1 MIRALWVN
9 DVLVTMGTLEWAT
22 FPPERMDV
30 DDASI
35 GAVEAGAQVDT
46 TQPPATQ
53 QS

>member
-1 MIRALWVN
+1 MIRALWAD

-22 FPPERMDV
+22 FPLESMDV
-30 DDASI
+30 DDAGI
-35 GAVEAGAQVDT
+35 GAVEPGAQVDN